1 VIRRLLVDVT
11 PLRSS
16 RDFRRL
22 WAGSLLSAI
31 GGQMTVFAV
40 ALQVFLLTG
49 SSLAVGAVGLADA
62 VPAITCG
69 LLAGSLIDARD
80 RRMLALVAS
89 SVLLLVSLGFAAQAF
104 AGGGQ
109 AWLLYGLVAVQ
120 SLARSVNAPA
130 QRTFL
135 PRLLPA
141 GQLAAGAALTMLVMH
156 ASMVVGPSLAGLIAA
171 AGGLK
176 LCYLI
181 DAASFLGALYAVY
194 RLPPMRPDGDGIR
207 PGPRAVLDGLGFVR
221 RSQVLTGALLSDL
234 NATVLAMPVALFPAI
249 NAERFGGSPGTLG
262 LLTSALAAGGVIG
275 SGLSGPVGRLRRQG
289 RAMLCAGAV
298 WGAALAG
305 FGLVDGLAASLMLLA
320 LAGVADVSSVV
331 LRTTVI
337 QLGTPDGYRGR
348 VSATEYVVGAACP
361 ELGNFR
367 AGAVASLTSPAAS
380 AVSGGL
386 ACVAGAGVI
395 ALALPV
401 FFRYRCG
408 TGPVP
413 TSAARVSGRT
423 AGCRTDR
430 RRAGAS
436 RPAHHAG
443 STTRAG

>member
-1 VIRRLLVDVT
+1 MIRRLLVDVT

-141 GQLAAGAALTMLVMH
+141 EQLAAGAALTMLVMH

-194 RLPPMRPDGDGIR
+194 RLPPMRPDGDG
-207 PGPRAVLDGLGFVR
+207 
-221 RSQVLTGALLSDL
+221 
-234 NATVLAMPVALFPAI
+234 
-249 NAERFGGSPGTLG
+249 
-262 LLTSALAAGGVIG
+262 
-275 SGLSGPVGRLRRQG
+275 
-289 RAMLCAGAV
+289 
-298 WGAALAG
+298 
-305 FGLVDGLAASLMLLA
+305 
-320 LAGVADVSSVV
+320 
-331 LRTTVI
+331 
-337 QLGTPDGYRGR
+337 
-348 VSATEYVVGAACP
+348 
-361 ELGNFR
+361 
-367 AGAVASLTSPAAS
+367 
-380 AVSGGL
+380 
-386 ACVAGAGVI
+386 
-395 ALALPV
+395 
-401 FFRYRCG
+401 
-408 TGPVP
+408 
-413 TSAARVSGRT
+413 
-423 AGCRTDR
+423 
-430 RRAGAS
+430 
-436 RPAHHAG
+436 
-443 STTRAG
+443 